1 MPPKRV
7 ENIPIVVVFDRPWYK
22 IKRSNISFLK
32 TYLKKVPKWVEL
44 TLKSFMTMETNNRRA
59 RGANYLSLGRS
70 KIVFNIEGHACSVEV
85 MKNENKARREY
96 ITDRLKKI
104 GDPCGLVIPK
114 QAYVIDVPNKG
125 WCYYLQQMKYCVNG
139 DLLKEEPSVNQPIWL
154 DYSNFSDMA
163 LTLQSLHRNG
173 VYLLDIKPENML
185 DCTCEGESVFAFAD
199 LDDSVVREDESPKF
213 SVTPGFGTAILFLEN
228 VPENY
233 EFIDWLCFAKS
244 ALEVAFR
251 KTYQPYLKA
260 DEKFLDNVRTSTDL
274 TILHRCAEFLR
285 GLESEKDS
293 TGRTIDFFTD
303 KKQREE
309 KIELMASFRNENMI
323 NLKF

>member
-1 MPPKRV
+1 MPPKRAK
-7 ENIPIVVVFDRPWYK
+7 NIPIAVVFDRNDPWYK
-22 IKRSNISFLK
+22 IKRLNISFLNTYMKK
-32 TYLKKVPKWVEL
+32 TAVPEWAKL
-44 TLKSFMTMETNNRRA
+44 TLRSFLTTETNNRRV
-59 RGANYLSLGRS
+59 RGSNYLFKGSS
-70 KIVFNIEGHACSVEV
+70 KMVFSIEGHACSVEV
-85 MKNENKARREY
+85 MYKENKARREF
-96 ITDRLKKI
+96 ITDRLRKI
-104 GDPCGLVIPK
+104 GDPCGLVIPS
-114 QAYVIDVPNKG
+114 QAYNIDIPNKNY
-125 WCYYLQQMKYCVNG
+125 CIYLQQMKYCVNG
-139 DLLKEEPSVNQPIWL
+139 DLFRKPPTK
-154 DYSNFSDMA
+154 YANFSDMA

-244 ALEVAFR
+244 ALEVAFK

-260 DEKFLDNVRTSTDL
+260 DEKFLDSVRTSTDL

-303 KKQREE
+303 KEQRDE